1 MSILV
6 VMHKYDLYVV
16 EHSTCN
22 CKIGAI
28 CKFSFKRSLLR
39 TNKILLVNPMYK
51 YNIVQV

>member
-6 VMHKYDLYVV
+6 AMHKYDLHVV
-16 EHSTCN
+16 EHST

-39 TNKILLVNPMYK
+39 ILLVNPMF
-51 YNIVQV
+51 NIVPI